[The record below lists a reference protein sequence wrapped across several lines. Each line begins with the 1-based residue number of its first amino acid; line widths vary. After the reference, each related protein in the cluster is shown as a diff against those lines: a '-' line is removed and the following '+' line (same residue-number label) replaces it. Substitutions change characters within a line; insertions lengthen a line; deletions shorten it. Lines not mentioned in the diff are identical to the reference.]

1 MAEELALILRSARYQ
16 DSAKVV
22 TFFSREGGLRTGFAR
37 GATARDNRFGA
48 SLEPL
53 TLCRISGRGSAT
65 SSLYR
70 IHHADIVEPFRAI
83 HADFNLLSWAGLV
96 VRFLLGC
103 LPPDHPEPPLFS
115 LTQATFSALGSREAA
130 SFFLWLGFA
139 REALGLLG
147 YRPAP
152 PVCSRCR
159 ERIQEGRIFFF
170 PADGTVLCRNCRR
183 EDRKGGVE
191 VSGELLGWLSG
202 MASVS
207 ELPDCFHIEAM
218 VFLDIL
224 IGEIN
229 PRWIPAA
236 SVSFLPEGRD

>member
-16 DSAKVV
+16 DAAKVI
-22 TFFSREGGLRTGFAR
+22 TFLSREGGLRTGFAR

-70 IHHADIVEPFRAI
+70 IHHADIVESFRTI

-103 LPPDHPEPPLFS
+103 LPPDHPEPLLFS
-115 LTQATFSALGSREAA
+115 LSQATFSDLGSRKEAP
-130 SFFLWLGFA
+130 FFLWLGFA
-139 REALGLLG
+139 REALALLG

-152 PVCSRCR
+152 PVCSLCR
-159 ERIQEGRIFFF
+159 TRVQEGRIFFF
-170 PADGTVLCRNCRR
+170 PADGTLLCKNCRR

-202 MASVS
+202 MAAVS
-207 ELPDCFHIEAM
+207 ELPDRFHNEAM
-218 VFLDIL
+218 VFLDTL

-236 SVSFLPEGRD
+236 SVSFLPEVRD